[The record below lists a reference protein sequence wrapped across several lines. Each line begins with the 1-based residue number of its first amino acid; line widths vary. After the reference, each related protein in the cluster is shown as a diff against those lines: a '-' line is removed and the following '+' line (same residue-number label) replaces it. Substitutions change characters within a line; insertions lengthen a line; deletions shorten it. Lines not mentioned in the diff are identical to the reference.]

1 MISIDANLITFKQR
15 SLAAINVNGILNK
28 FVKYETY
35 TCVKLEI
42 ADTVEKKNIYPNKG
56 LARMITRTFISI
68 SVFHQFI

>member
-42 ADTVEKKNIYPNKG
+42 AETVEK
-56 LARMITRTFISI
+56 F
-68 SVFHQFI
+68 